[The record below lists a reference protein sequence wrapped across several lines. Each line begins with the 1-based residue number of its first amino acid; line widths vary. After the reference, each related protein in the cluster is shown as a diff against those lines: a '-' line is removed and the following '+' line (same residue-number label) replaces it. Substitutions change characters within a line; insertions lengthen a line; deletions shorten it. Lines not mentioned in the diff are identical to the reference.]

1 MFQWPKIPEI
11 LMSIR
16 DYKAIGD
23 FFTKP
28 PVVRCIRTSLCL
40 MCMYVCVSVGFIK
53 GIIIESISPWLHVV
67 CMHNIIDLYLNDFV

>member
-23 FFTKP
+23 FFIKP
-28 PVVRCIRTSLCL
+28 PVVRLYQPCTQCIIQSMLDMCG
-40 MCMYVCVSVGFIK
+40 MWCEYDIGCMWCMYVFSV
-53 GIIIESISPWLHVV
+53 
-67 CMHNIIDLYLNDFV
+67 